1 MTHLVD
7 LITAR
12 KAAQRNAS
20 LDAHCR
26 DLTATQLL
34 AECAEL
40 DAFRR
45 RADNLYERVR
55 ALFFLYA
62 IHRFHLPAK
71 LVGDDV
77 RSLSNSSGKS
87 QSLLTSAP
95 TGDGLIPFPGYEQ
108 LLHRRFEEAIDTFLA
123 AQAKD
128 GPSDGL
134 CSALANAYHR
144 LAFQTLADQVRRSV
158 RSVRGNQW
166 MFRVGHPAD
175 QPLRLRPELLQR
187 APDGTYPIL
196 REQTPVRMDLT
207 HSAWSDIF
215 FLGMDF
221 PEGAKVL
228 NVSVDLGIHGRDA
241 APRPPVSAWL
251 RVLDEPV
258 LRLTSVDLGATADI
272 TALSD
277 VFDFAKDYLGLL
289 KAAVIAAGVV
299 PPGIEGSGQSLAE
312 LLARIVGPGRGLELV
327 SCVNDIPKGS
337 RLAVSTNLLGSLV
350 SVLMRATGQASGAA
364 VPAALC
370 SATVPVAEPTSAP
383 AAPAATGTVARPEAV
398 GTTAPLPLQLP
409 GLTGPLAES
418 ERRIVLARALLGE
431 WLGGSGG
438 GWQDSGGVWPGMKLI
453 EGVIAG
459 EGDPEFGI
467 SRGRLM
473 PQHRILN
480 LDDAS
485 AETRRKL
492 QDSLVLVHGGMAQ
505 NVGPILEMVTEKYLL
520 RCEAEWRGRQDAL
533 RILDE
538 VLAALMSGDIR
549 ALGAATTRN
558 FREPIQAIIP
568 WASTA
573 FTEQLIERVGRE
585 FGDDFWGFW
594 MLGGM
599 SGGGMG
605 FIFAPHPK
613 AEGQRRLQ
621 EIMSATKRE
630 LQHALPFA
638 MEPVVFDYAINERG
652 TWADLLAADAAL
664 MPAGYYALTVPKL
677 LRTDRQELPAARRA
691 ELDKFAVAC
700 RTKPDLRGMVQ
711 TLFDTMFPRLK
722 EEKAGAQS
730 LDVLLA
736 ANGFDREAHEAIRAD
751 LKAGRIGLAQN
762 RLPANSVIEDVR
774 PKDVTDMRNSSGAGV
789 PPARSLAT
797 VPVAE
802 LNPAA
807 AAPAA
812 IETVARP
819 EAGETPAPLAAAG
832 AAAPLYFTPFD
843 PKRPASISQRRLPH
857 WTQAGCTYFVTFRLA
872 DSLPAPVLTRWRREK
887 EAYLAALPQPISKAK
902 LEAANTLFTAKLEA
916 HLDAGHGACWLKEP
930 AIAELVESAMRHF
943 DGQRY
948 QLGSFVIMP
957 NHVHALVRPLMEHKL
972 AEILAG
978 WKSFTAHEVNKRWQ
992 RLGSLWQDE
1001 SFDHVVRDAQ
1011 HLAKFGRYIEQNPA
1025 KAKLRKTDF
1034 RYGMGSGGVINPASE
1049 TGAASTTSRAAV
1061 PAASV
1066 LQTSRLQDAHAPG
1079 EQHQPGRLV
1088 DTGAGGTPAPLARG
1102 LAALRNGE
1110 AAVVTL
1116 SAGAASRWTQGA
1128 GVVKS
1133 LHPFCKLGGRHRTF
1147 LEVHLAKSRQIA
1159 RLVGKPVPHVFTT
1172 SYLTHGPLT
1181 EFLAVNQN
1189 YGYEG
1194 PLLLSRGAS
1203 VGLRLVPTARDL
1215 RFAWEEMAQQVL
1227 DEQQQKVRDSLRT
1240 ALLRWAEST
1249 GEATDYRDNLPLQ
1262 CLHPV
1267 GHFYEVPNLLRNGT
1281 LAALLRERPQL
1292 KTLLLHNID
1301 TTGAN
1306 LDPALLDQHLASGA
1320 TLSFE
1325 VITRRLEDRGGGL
1338 ARVDGRTR
1346 LVEGLAMPHEEL
1358 EFGLSY
1364 YNTMTTW
1371 IDVDG
1376 FLRALHLTREDVLS
1390 ANDDKIA
1397 AAIRTLAAKVPTY
1410 ITTKDVKK
1418 RWGHGQEDVF
1428 PVAQFEKLW
1437 GDLTALPEIDSR
1449 FLVVSRARGQQL
1461 KDQAQLDGWL
1471 RDGSARYVESL
1482 CAWA

>member
-1 MTHLVD
+1 MLTK
-7 LITAR
+7 LITAH
-12 KAAQRNAS
+12 KAAKRNAS
-20 LDAHCR
+20 LDAQCR
-26 DLTATQLL
+26 DLSAAELL
-34 AECAEL
+34 SECVEL

-62 IHRFHLPAK
+62 IHRFHLPESIQK
-71 LVGDDV
+71 SGV
-77 RSLSNSSGKS
+77 RSQKSSS
-87 QSLLTSAP
+87 
-95 TGDGLIPFPGYEQ
+95 LIPFAGYEQ

-123 AQAKD
+123 AQSAH

-187 APDGTYPIL
+187 AADGTYPIL

-228 NVSVDLGIHGRDA
+228 NVSVDLGVHGRDA
-241 APRPPVSAWL
+241 VPRPPVSAWL

-258 LRLTSVDLGATADI
+258 LRLTSVDLGATADL

-350 SVLMRATGQASGAA
+350 SVLMRATGQAAS
-364 VPAALC
+364 
-370 SATVPVAEPTSAP
+370 
-383 AAPAATGTVARPEAV
+383 
-398 GTTAPLPLQLP
+398 
-409 GLTGPLAES
+409 LTGELQES

-459 EGDPEFGI
+459 DGDPEFSI

-473 PQHRILN
+473 PQHHILS

-533 RILDE
+533 RIMDE
-538 VLAALMSGDIR
+538 VLAALKAGDIR

-558 FREPIQAIIP
+558 FREPIQTIIP

-585 FGDDFWGFW
+585 FGEDFWGFW

-605 FIFAPHPK
+605 FIFAPERK

-652 TWADLLAADAAL
+652 TFADLLADSSAL
-664 MPAGYYALTVPKL
+664 MPSGYYALTVPSL
-677 LRTDRQELPAARRA
+677 LRTDRHELPAARRA
-691 ELDKFAVAC
+691 ELDKFAAAC
-700 RTKPDLRGMVQ
+700 RAKPELRGMVQ

-722 EEKAGAQS
+722 EEHAGSQS
-730 LDVLLA
+730 LDELLA
-736 ANGFDREAHEAIRAD
+736 TNGFDREAHETIRAD
-751 LKAGRIGLAQN
+751 LRAGRIGLAQN
-762 RLPANSVIEDVR
+762 RLPANTVMEDVR
-774 PKDVTDMRNSSGAGV
+774 TEDVSN
-789 PPARSLAT
+789 
-797 VPVAE
+797 
-802 LNPAA
+802 
-807 AAPAA
+807 
-812 IETVARP
+812 
-819 EAGETPAPLAAAG
+819 
-832 AAAPLYFTPFD
+832 
-843 PKRPASISQRRLPH
+843 
-857 WTQAGCTYFVTFRLA
+857 
-872 DSLPAPVLTRWRREK
+872 
-887 EAYLAALPQPISKAK
+887 ALHSPQTKSK
-902 LEAANTLFTAKLEA
+902 
-916 HLDAGHGACWLKEP
+916 
-930 AIAELVESAMRHF
+930 S
-943 DGQRY
+943 
-948 QLGSFVIMP
+948 
-957 NHVHALVRPLMEHKL
+957 
-972 AEILAG
+972 
-978 WKSFTAHEVNKRWQ
+978 KSF
-992 RLGSLWQDE
+992 LDL
-1001 SFDHVVRDAQ
+1001 
-1011 HLAKFGRYIEQNPA
+1011 
-1025 KAKLRKTDF
+1025 
-1034 RYGMGSGGVINPASE
+1034 
-1049 TGAASTTSRAAV
+1049 
-1061 PAASV
+1061 
-1066 LQTSRLQDAHAPG
+1066 
-1079 EQHQPGRLV
+1079 
-1088 DTGAGGTPAPLARG
+1088 G
-1102 LAALRNGE
+1102 LASLRHGE

-1147 LEVHLAKSRQIA
+1147 LEVHLAKSRQSSQLA
-1159 RLVGKPVPHVFTT
+1159 GTPVPHVFTT
-1172 SYLTHGPLT
+1172 SYLTHDPLAS
-1181 EFLAVNQN
+1181 FLHSHNN
-1189 YGYEG
+1189 YAYPGK
-1194 PLLLSRGAS
+1194 LLLSRGAS

-1215 RFAWEEMAQQVL
+1215 RFAWEETSQQVL
-1227 DEQQQKVRDSLRT
+1227 DEQQQKVRDSLRA
-1240 ALLRWAEST
+1240 ALLKWAEQS
-1249 GEATDYRDNLPLQ
+1249 GEATDYRDNLALQ

-1281 LAALLRERPQL
+1281 LATLLRERPQL

-1306 LDPALLDQHLASGA
+1306 LDPALLGQHLASGA

-1325 VITRRLEDRGGGL
+1325 VITRRLDDRGGGL
-1338 ARVDGRTR
+1338 ARVDGRVR

-1364 YNTMTTW
+1364 YNSMTTW

-1376 FLRALHLTREDVLS
+1376 FLRALQLTREDILAEDTV
-1390 ANDDKIA
+1390 KIT
-1397 AAIRTLAAKVPTY
+1397 AAIRHLAAKVPTY

-1437 GDLTALPEIDSR
+1437 GDLTAVPEINSR
-1449 FLVVSRARGQQL
+1449 FLVVDRARGQQL
-1461 KDQAQLDGWL
+1461 KEQAQLDGWL
-1471 RDGSARYVESL
+1471 RDGSAAYVEKL
-1482 CAWA
+1482 CAWE